1 MTKIIPFKAIRPT
14 RDKVQ
19 LVASRPYY
27 TYTQQMLDAKLDGNP
42 YTFMHI
48 INPEFREEIKTE
60 PNTPE
65 RFQKVRNK
73 FDEFVHEGI
82 FIQDESPCFYIYKQ
96 TTPNNTYV
104 GIVAGASIEE
114 LNSNKI
120 KKHEATLTEREE
132 TFSNYLKIVEFN
144 AEPVLLFH
152 EKREV
157 INEFI
162 LKHTFERPEYEYTTT
177 DRIKHELWIIQNES
191 EITELTAYFDDLPA
205 TYIADGHHRSAS
217 SARFYEDALHKTN
230 ENAHFLAFFIS
241 EDTLNIMDYNRL
253 VTDLNGKSHKEL
265 IEDLEEQF
273 IVTPLKNKLPSPIG
287 LHNIVMYIENQWYN
301 LQAKEGTF
309 NRENPVENLDT
320 HILTKNILEPLF
332 NIHDLKTDKRIQ
344 FMSGDK
350 GMQGLKNAV
359 DKGKYA
365 VAFGLYPVLAEQL
378 KEVADAE
385 LIMPPKSTWI
395 EPKLRSG
402 LTIYPL
408 K

>member
-1 MTKIIPFKAIRPT
+1 
-14 RDKVQ
+14 
-19 LVASRPYY
+19 
-27 TYTQQMLDAKLDGNP
+27 
-42 YTFMHI
+42 
-48 INPEFREEIKTE
+48 
-60 PNTPE
+60 
-65 RFQKVRNK
+65 
-73 FDEFVHEGI
+73 
-82 FIQDESPCFYIYKQ
+82 
-96 TTPNNTYV
+96 
-104 GIVAGASIEE
+104 
-114 LNSNKI
+114 
-120 KKHEATLTEREE
+120 
-132 TFSNYLKIVEFN
+132 
-144 AEPVLLFH
+144 
-152 EKREV
+152 
-157 INEFI
+157 
-162 LKHTFERPEYEYTTT
+162 
-177 DRIKHELWIIQNES
+177 
-191 EITELTAYFDDLPA
+191 
-205 TYIADGHHRSAS
+205 
-217 SARFYEDALHKTN
+217 
-230 ENAHFLAFFIS
+230 
-241 EDTLNIMDYNRL
+241 MDYNRL